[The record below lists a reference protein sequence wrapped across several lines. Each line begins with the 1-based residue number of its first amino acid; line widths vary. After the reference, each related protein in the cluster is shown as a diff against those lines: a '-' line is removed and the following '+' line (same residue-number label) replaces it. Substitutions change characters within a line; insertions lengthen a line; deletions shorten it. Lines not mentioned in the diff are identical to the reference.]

1 MRYLWSEGEVRLR
14 ALLRAYWY
22 GLRYKLGLYNYPTVM
37 ARLFSSV
44 SDDREAEMI
53 AFCQRWF
60 EDMVVDYIAQ
70 KAVQRMGEHRSQGHL
85 VTIISASTPY
95 AVGPVAAHVG
105 VQDYLCTRIEVVDGR
120 FTGNYV
126 KPACYGEGKVYWAEQ
141 YAHQHDACLTE
152 AYFYTDSHSDL
163 ALLERVGH
171 PIAVNPDRQLRS
183 LARRRSWPVER
194 FY

>member
-1 MRYLWSEGEVRLR
+1 
-14 ALLRAYWY
+14 
-22 GLRYKLGLYNYPTVM
+22 M
-37 ARLFSSV
+37 AKLFSSV
-44 SDDREAEMI
+44 SDDREEEMI

-60 EDMVVDYIAQ
+60 DDMVVNYIAE
-70 KAVQRMGEHRSQGHL
+70 KAVERMGQHRSRGHL

-95 AVGPVAAHVG
+95 AVGPVAAHLSVR
-105 VQDYLCTRIEVVDGR
+105 DFLCTQVEVRHGR

-126 KPACYGEGKVYWAEQ
+126 QPACYGEGKVYWAEQ
-141 YAHQHDACLTE
+141 YARQHDAGLQQ

-183 LARRRSWPVER
+183 VARRRSWPVER